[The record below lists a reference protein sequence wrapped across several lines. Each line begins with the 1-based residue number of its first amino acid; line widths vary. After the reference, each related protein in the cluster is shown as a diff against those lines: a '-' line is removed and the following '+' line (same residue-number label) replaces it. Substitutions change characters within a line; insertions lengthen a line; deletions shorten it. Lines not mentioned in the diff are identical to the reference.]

1 MHSLIVWLF
10 ISFFR
15 RFTSKFS
22 WSSAWTSLNS
32 FLNDWKWSVD
42 SVNSSPFPARV
53 PVNGLAKPA
62 RHNSWWRTKDGPRK
76 SLSKQLSSPWDDTK
90 LSLIWREQSDS
101 VCLSFIILFAIW
113 RFFDKQNQQ
122 LFVFLFPSQDYC
134 SLMDTEHSVLQCFRY
149 CTITCRQ
156 HPIFQRTQ
164 MVHRAITCN
173 MISITEVLSHHRRIT

>member
-62 RHNSWWRTKDGPRK
+62 RHNSWWRTKDGRRK
-76 SLSKQLSSPWDDTK
+76 SPSKQLSSPWDDTK
-90 LSLIWREQSDS
+90 WVWFDVNRVTLYVLVSSSYLQYEGSLTSKINNSSYSYSHHKITARLWTLNTVFFNVFATAQLRAGNIQSFRGHKWYTEQSHVIWS
-101 VCLSFIILFAIW
+101 V
-113 RFFDKQNQQ
+113 
-122 LFVFLFPSQDYC
+122 
-134 SLMDTEHSVLQCFRY
+134 
-149 CTITCRQ
+149 
-156 HPIFQRTQ
+156 
-164 MVHRAITCN
+164 
-173 MISITEVLSHHRRIT
+173 